1 LVRVIGRTGARLRCL
16 GLVLA
21 VVGVVLTGFASPAAA
36 ERRYTALGD
45 SYTSGPV
52 IPNQIPDP
60 PGCLRSDHNYPHLT
74 AAALKLSLTDV
85 SCGGATTRDMTSAQ
99 QTSAGTN
106 PPQLS
111 AVRSDTTDVTLGI
124 GGNDIG
130 FSSIIEDCTALSPF
144 GPVQAGGAPYQYQS
158 CQAYYNRNGSDELAQ
173 RIADTQPKVEDV
185 LARIRAKAP
194 GARVYVVD
202 YPAILPTEDVTPD
215 SKLQCWPEMAVTYED
230 IPYLRATQER
240 LNAMLATAAANAGAS
255 FIATYPRSVDHNAC
269 VEPETNRTRYIEPM
283 APTRPAAPVHPNAD
297 GEAYMATVVRGAM
310 RK

>member
-1 LVRVIGRTGARLRCL
+1 VIGVTTPVAARLRWP
-16 GLVLA
+16 GLLLLVASVLLA
-21 VVGVVLTGFASPAAA
+21 GFASPAAA
-36 ERRYTALGD
+36 ERRYSALGD
-45 SYTSGPV
+45 SYTSGPL

-85 SCGGATTRDMTSAQ
+85 SCGGATTRHMTSAQ
-99 QTSAGTN
+99 RTAAGTN
-106 PPQLS
+106 PPQLN

-130 FSSIIEDCTALSPF
+130 FSEIVENCTAATPF
-144 GPVQAGGAPYQYQS
+144 GPTRSGEQHCKDHYVQ
-158 CQAYYNRNGSDELAQ
+158 NDEDELEQ
-173 RIADTQPKVEDV
+173 RIAATQPKVEDV

-194 GARVYVVD
+194 GAKVYVVD
-202 YPAILPTEDVTPD
+202 YPAVLPSEDITPD
-215 SKLQCWPEMAVTYED
+215 STVQCWPELAVTYED

-240 LNAMLATAAANAGAS
+240 LNSMLADAAAKQGAS
-255 FIATYPRSVDHNAC
+255 FVATYPRSVDHNAC
-269 VEPETNRTRYIEPM
+269 VEPETEKTRYIEPM

-297 GEAYMATVVRGAM
+297 GEAYMAKVVRAAM